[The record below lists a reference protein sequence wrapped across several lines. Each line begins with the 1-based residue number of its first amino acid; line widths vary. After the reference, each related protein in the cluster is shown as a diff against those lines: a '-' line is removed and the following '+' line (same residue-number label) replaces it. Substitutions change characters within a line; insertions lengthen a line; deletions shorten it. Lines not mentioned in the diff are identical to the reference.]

1 MSLKARFAL
10 VCSLLVGLAA
20 VLDADTLV
28 LRNGGRVTG
37 ELVAVR
43 NGIVEFEER
52 RGGFGGGGGR
62 TIRVN
67 RDEVVSIELDGRGY
81 PGDGYPGGGGGYPG
95 GGGGYPGG
103 GGRPPGMRERV
114 VSVSAVQ
121 QWSDTGVMVRPG
133 QTVFF
138 ESSGQV
144 RWGPGRRDGPE
155 GENKSP
161 HNGARPI
168 PNRPAAAL
176 IGSVGDGD
184 DIFFIGADRG
194 GIRMRSGGRLLLG
207 INDDGLQDNSG
218 NFRVTIY
225 Y

>member
-1 MSLKARFAL
+1 MSPKARFTLIAI
-10 VCSLLVGLAA
+10 VFVGLVTA
-20 VLDADTLV
+20 LQADTLI

-37 ELVAVR
+37 ELRSVR
-43 NGIVEFEER
+43 NGVIEFEER
-52 RGGFGGGGGR
+52 RGFGGGR

-67 RDEVVSIELDGRGY
+67 RDEVAGIELDDRGY
-81 PGDGYPGGGGGYPG
+81 YPGEPGGGGGIGPG
-95 GGGGYPGG
+95 PGYGGG

-121 QWSDTGVMVRPG
+121 SWTDTGVSVRPG

-138 ESSGQV
+138 EAAGQV
-144 RWGPGRRDGPE
+144 RWGRNRRDGPQ
-155 GENKSP
+155 GENNSP
-161 HNGARPI
+161 FNAARPI

-176 IGSVGDGD
+176 IGSVGDGN

-194 GIRMRSGGRLLLG
+194 PIRVRSGGRLLLG
-207 INDDGLQDNSG
+207 INDEGLQDNSG